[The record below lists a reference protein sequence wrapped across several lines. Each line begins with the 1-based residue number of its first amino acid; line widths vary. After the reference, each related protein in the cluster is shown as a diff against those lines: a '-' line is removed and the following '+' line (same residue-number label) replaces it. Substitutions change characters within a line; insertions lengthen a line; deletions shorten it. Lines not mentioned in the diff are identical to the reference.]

1 MINKVINLP
10 IKGAKIFVNKVHEDI
25 RGDFTETFVRNNEF
39 NELNLDYIQENES
52 ISNKYTFR
60 GLHFQKGSF
69 SQNKLIRLISGSVF
83 DILFDLRKSSE
94 TFKKIYTIELN
105 KRNELLFVPSGVAHG
120 FLSLKN
126 NSIVNYK
133 CDNYYNPKS
142 EGGVN
147 PLISKLRINWPLD
160 PNKFIISK
168 KDKLLSHIN
177 ECYFFD

>member
-1 MINKVINLP
+1 MEDKVTIG
-10 IKGAKIFVNKVHEDI
+10 I
-25 RGDFTETFVRNNEF
+25 
-39 NELNLDYIQENES
+39 
-52 ISNKYTFR
+52 
-60 GLHFQKGSF
+60 
-69 SQNKLIRLISGSVF
+69 
-83 DILFDLRKSSE
+83 
-94 TFKKIYTIELN
+94 FKKIYTIELN